1 VERPTHAR
9 FTENICEGTIEP
21 FTGGPEYVGF
31 RTQTSSMA
39 TVVAEDYTSDEEGEY
54 LDPSLQN
61 IIDCESLKWIFVGGK
76 GGVGKTTTSSS
87 LAVVLSRYRKKV
99 LIVSTDPAHN
109 VSDAFSQ
116 KFSSEPVLVTGF
128 DNLFAMEIDPKMPQ
142 DALFDGNAGVD
153 GLDGDAGGLQ
163 SLMKDLT
170 QAVPGIDE
178 AMSFAELM
186 KQVQTMD
193 YDVIIF
199 DTAPTGHTL
208 RLLSFPTVM
217 ENAFGKIMALKDK
230 FSGMFGQMAG
240 MFGGANAPSQE
251 MMLGKLEQTRA
262 IIEKVNVQFQDPLKT
277 TFVCV
282 CIPEFLS
289 VYETERLVQELA
301 KFGIDVHNI
310 VVNQVLIP
318 PSSWSPDTSSWA
330 DNKITARQ
338 KMQNKY
344 LEQVYDL
351 YEDFHIVTM
360 PLLDHEVRGVD
371 RLKDF
376 CEHLITPFVPE

>member
-1 VERPTHAR
+1 M
-9 FTENICEGTIEP
+9 
-21 FTGGPEYVGF
+21 
-31 RTQTSSMA
+31 SSLS
-39 TVVAEDYTSDEEGEY
+39 TNDIDFEDEDEDYEE

-61 IIDCESLKWIFVGGK
+61 IVDMKTLKWIFVGGK
-76 GGVGKTTTSSS
+76 GGVGKTTTSSC
-87 LAVVLSRYRKKV
+87 LAVTLSKHREKV

-116 KFSSEPVLVTGF
+116 KFSSEPTLVDGF
-128 DNLFAMEIDPKMPQ
+128 DNLFAMEIDPKLPQ
-142 DALFDGNAGVD
+142 EALFGGNGAGVE
-153 GLDGDAGGLQ
+153 GLDDGGSGGLG

-170 QAVPGIDE
+170 AAVPGIDE

-217 ENAFGKIMALKDK
+217 EGAFSKIMALKDR
-230 FSGMFGQMAG
+230 FSGMFGQIAG
-240 MFGGANAPSQE
+240 MFGGGANMPSQE
-251 MMLGKLEQTRA
+251 MMMEKLEATRA
-262 IIEKVNVQFQDPLKT
+262 VIEKVNIQFQDPLRT

-318 PSSWSPDTSSWA
+318 PQTWKPTENQWA
-330 DNKITARQ
+330 DKKVAARQ
-338 KMQNKY
+338 RMQNKY
-344 LEQVYDL
+344 LEQIFDL
-351 YEDFHIVTM
+351 YEDFHIITM
-360 PLLDHEVRGVD
+360 PLLDNEVRGVD
-371 RLKDF
+371 RLKHFSQYLLD
-376 CEHLITPFVPE
+376 PYVPEEK

>member
-1 VERPTHAR
+1 MTSLSSAQK
-9 FTENICEGTIEP
+9 P
-21 FTGGPEYVGF
+21 FQADEDEFNSTDE
-31 RTQTSSMA
+31 
-39 TVVAEDYTSDEEGEY
+39 EDYDEEYEE
-54 LDPSLQN
+54 LDPSLKN
-61 IIDCESLKWIFVGGK
+61 IVDCRTLKWIFVGGK

-87 LAVVLSRYRKKV
+87 LAVVLSRYREKV

-116 KFSSEPVLVTGF
+116 KFSREPTLVTGF
-128 DNLFAMEIDPKMPQ
+128 DNLFAMEIDPNVPQ
-142 DALFDGNAGVD
+142 DALFDGGSGAGVE
-153 GLDGDAGGLQ
+153 GLDGDAGGLS

-193 YDVIIF
+193 YEVIIF

-217 ENAFGKIMALKDK
+217 ENAFGKIMALKDR
-230 FSGMFGQMAG
+230 FSGMFGQMAN
-240 MFGGANAPSQE
+240 MFGGGNMPSQE
-251 MMLGKLEQTRA
+251 MMMGKLEATRA
-262 IIEKVNVQFQDPLKT
+262 IIEKVNVQFRDPSKT

-318 PSSWSPDTSSWA
+318 PTVWTPQEGRWA
-330 DNKITARQ
+330 DMKVNARQ

-344 LEQVYDL
+344 LEQIFDL
-351 YEDFHIVTM
+351 YEDFHIITM
-360 PLLDHEVRGVD
+360 PLLDHEVRGVE
-371 RLKDF
+371 RLKSF
-376 CEHLITPFVPE
+376 CEHLVTPYVPPEKM